1 MNQEKAIQ
9 ILIEVA
15 LHAQSKGV
23 LSLDDAV
30 VVKEAI
36 EHLVPK
42 QEQTESSES

>member
-15 LHAQSKGV
+15 LHSQSKGI
-23 LSLDDAV
+23 LTLDDAV

-36 EHLVPK
+36 EYLVPK
-42 QEQTESSES
+42 QEQAEPSES